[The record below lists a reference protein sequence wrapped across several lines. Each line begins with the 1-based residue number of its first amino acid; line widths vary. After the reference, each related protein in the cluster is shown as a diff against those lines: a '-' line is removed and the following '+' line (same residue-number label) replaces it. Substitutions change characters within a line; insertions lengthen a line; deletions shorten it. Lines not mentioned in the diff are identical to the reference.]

1 MDNWQDRSVLLTLL
15 SASGIQGYPQRVIY
29 LVDLKPFGTIL
40 KFPPVGVSVSKNI
53 GWKHTFCLPSFYC
66 IFCALD
72 DSFVLFRFNF
82 VPLMLFAPLC
92 HGQCSPR
99 VPLLVS
105 SFANQPPIIHP
116 HSPLPQAPNFHINLS
131 QIWKIV
137 TFRQLEQSDRFSG
150 LPDLPPP
157 LLDAE
162 NAKYSRFRLKQ
173 GCQPSCGKFDK
184 FPHNPTISVPNSGC
198 KHWGCLSHQLVASV
212 ASSLQIYPPVIDWY
226 SRNWNSGC
234 KGCSGVFKGGKICPA
249 PAQSA
254 DRMIWPIFL
263 AI

>member
-1 MDNWQDRSVLLTLL
+1 MDIIHRFQFDVAQILSISWIRHMDNWQDRSVLLTLL

-105 SFANQPPIIHP
+105 SFANQPPIIH
-116 HSPLPQAPNFHINLS
+116 F
-131 QIWKIV
+131 
-137 TFRQLEQSDRFSG
+137 
-150 LPDLPPP
+150 PPP
-157 LLDAE
+157 LSSEFPYKFELDLE
-162 NAKYSRFRLKQ
+162 NCHVQTTGAKWQVFWLARSPPPPARCWKCKIFKIQVEAGLPTKLRKIWQ
-173 GCQPSCGKFDK
+173 IPS
-184 FPHNPTISVPNSGC
+184 
-198 KHWGCLSHQLVASV
+198 
-212 ASSLQIYPPVIDWY
+212 
-226 SRNWNSGC
+226 
-234 KGCSGVFKGGKICPA
+234 
-249 PAQSA
+249 
-254 DRMIWPIFL
+254 
-263 AI
+263 

>member
-1 MDNWQDRSVLLTLL
+1 MKTYIL
-15 SASGIQGYPQRVIY
+15 S
-29 LVDLKPFGTIL
+29 
-40 KFPPVGVSVSKNI
+40 
-53 GWKHTFCLPSFYC
+53 SFYC
-66 IFCALD
+66 IFCALA

-116 HSPLPQAPNFHINLS
+116 PHPPTSSEFPYKFELNLENCHVQTTGAKWQVFWLARSPS
-131 QIWKIV
+131 
-137 TFRQLEQSDRFSG
+137 
-150 LPDLPPP
+150 PPRP
-157 LLDAE
+157 PWFARCW

-198 KHWGCLSHQLVASV
+198 KHWGCLSHQLIARVASFFQV
-212 ASSLQIYPPVIDWY
+212 CVKITFPPLIDWC
-226 SRNWNSGC
+226 SSNWNSGC

-254 DRMIWPIFL
+254 DRMIWPIFP

>member
-1 MDNWQDRSVLLTLL
+1 MDIIHRFQFDVAQILSISWIRHMDNWQDRSVLLTLL

-116 HSPLPQAPNFHINLS
+116 HPPHQHSLA
-131 QIWKIV
+131 
-137 TFRQLEQSDRFSG
+137 
-150 LPDLPPP
+150 PP
-157 LLDAE
+157 LHCSTTSLSLNMLD
-162 NAKYSRFRLKQ
+162 
-173 GCQPSCGKFDK
+173 
-184 FPHNPTISVPNSGC
+184 
-198 KHWGCLSHQLVASV
+198 
-212 ASSLQIYPPVIDWY
+212 
-226 SRNWNSGC
+226 
-234 KGCSGVFKGGKICPA
+234 
-249 PAQSA
+249 
-254 DRMIWPIFL
+254 
-263 AI
+263 